1 MIKKKIE
8 DRDLQEHL
16 AALPDDGREVFL
28 LHNDQIR
35 VTAISATKLIN
46 QMRVNHELGLLE
58 TYVLGQA
65 YLAGGLLSAT
75 VKGNDRIQLSID
87 CGGPI
92 GGVFVESWA
101 VGAVRGYLKHN
112 PIPLK
117 ESLKS
122 LDLNELY
129 GPGFISVSKIL
140 EGHKSPFTGQTMMA
154 YGDLAKDLAL
164 HYQQSEQTPSM
175 FMLSLNFNKSGQVS
189 GSGALFL
196 QAMPGCDEGVLEELE
211 NLSTKLPSI
220 GAYLAE
226 GKTIRSYVE
235 KQFETYQVRHLASQ
249 FMAFSCPCSR
259 EQYTRYLQHL
269 NKEEQKD
276 ILVNG
281 PFPLELVCVN
291 CNTHYHYER
300 FELEHL
306 LSEAGGDTV

>member
-35 VTAISATKLIN
+35 VTAIAATKLIN

-175 FMLSLNFNKSGQVS
+175 FVLSLNFNKSGQVS

-235 KQFETYQVRHLASQ
+235 KQFETYQVHHLASQ

-259 EQYTRYLQHL
+259 EQYTRYLQQL

>member
-235 KQFETYQVRHLASQ
+235 KQFETYQVHHLASQ